1 MRERYIEGIFNQYM
15 GAREQA
21 RADLEIYLTNPVAI
35 GEHSDIGEEIK
46 KKIEEVDKYNS
57 LVQTMKDIFSTPDSS
72 TEGSSEPLE
81 NSNN

>member
-1 MRERYIEGIFNQYM
+1 MRERYIQGIFNQYI

-21 RADLEIYLTNPVAI
+21 RADLDVYLSNPVAI

-57 LVQTMKDIFSTPDSS
+57 LVDTMNVIFASSPDASVSPDVTDSS
-72 TEGSSEPLE
+72 D
-81 NSNN
+81 N

>member
-1 MRERYIEGIFNQYM
+1 MRERYIQGIFNQYI

-21 RADLEIYLTNPVAI
+21 RADLDVYLSNPVAI

-57 LVQTMKDIFSTPDSS
+57 LVDTMNVIFVSSPDISVSPDVTDSS
-72 TEGSSEPLE
+72 D
-81 NSNN
+81 N